1 MRPLGCD
8 MQDAIAIIFFFI
20 ILNNAIAIIKKG
32 GVKCNCFFLSNW

>member
-8 MQDAIAIIFFFI
+8 MQDAIAIIFLF